1 MTPDRLMIF
10 AAGHGTRMRH
20 LTQDIPKP
28 MIPIAGI
35 PMIDRA
41 LDHADQ
47 AGVKNR
53 VVNTHYLGDSLSR
66 HLAHRPN
73 LHISH
78 EPDEALETGGGLK
91 AALPLLGPDPVFTL
105 NPDALWTGRN
115 PLTQLADHWTPAGM
129 DALLLLVPIKRA
141 LGHVLGGDFAMDE
154 QGRLTRAAK
163 NDPNAFVYT
172 GAQILRTDGLAD
184 FAARKFSLNL
194 LWDRMIAD
202 GRLFGCLHDGDWV
215 SVGTPEA
222 LALAEAH
229 LNWCADV

>member
-1 MTPDRLMIF
+1 MIF

-20 LTQDIPKP
+20 LTQETPKP

-35 PMIDRA
+35 PMIDRS

-53 VVNTHYLGDSLSR
+53 VVNTHYLGDTLAR
-66 HLAHRPN
+66 HLANRPN
-73 LHISH
+73 LQISR

-115 PLTQLADHWTPAGM
+115 PLTQLADYWNPIDM

-141 LGHVLGGDFAMDE
+141 LGHVLCGDFVMDGR
-154 QGRLTRAAK
+154 GRLTRAAK

-172 GAQILRTDGLAD
+172 GAQILRTNGLATI
-184 FAARKFSLNL
+184 AQAKFSLNL
-194 LWDRMIAD
+194 LWDQMIATD
-202 GRLFGCLHDGDWV
+202 RLFGCLHEGDWV

-229 LNWCADV
+229 LNRQADV